1 MNLKGQCPPNNVEI
15 STLNNQ
21 YKYLKQNQKH
31 RSDNLHDLNSITTK
45 LHIMSSLQGA
55 CNY

>member
-15 STLNNQ
+15 STLNSQ
-21 YKYLKQNQKH
+21 YEYLKQNQKH